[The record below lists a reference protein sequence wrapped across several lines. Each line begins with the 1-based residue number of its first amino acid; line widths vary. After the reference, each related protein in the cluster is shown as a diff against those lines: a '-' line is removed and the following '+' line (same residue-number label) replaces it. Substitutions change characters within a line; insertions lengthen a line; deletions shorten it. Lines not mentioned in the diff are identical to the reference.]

1 MSLAVRQD
9 GELCWIDSG
18 ARALRVDEDNPS
30 AMATFVLVHGSFHGA
45 WCWERLTPLLT
56 EHGHRVVA
64 PNLPGS
70 GDDPA
75 PLENAGLTSYA
86 TRVAARIDEIP
97 GPVILVGHSM
107 GGIVASQIAQ
117 WRSERLAAVV
127 YICGLLLRSGET
139 LAAFLEAHAQ
149 LGIEDLVLAN
159 MKLSADRAL
168 ATFPQALAG
177 EVFYNC
183 CTPADAEWA
192 ASQLRPQATRVY
204 ADTLDLSPQRFGGL
218 RKFYIESLRDRA
230 VSPVYQRRMVER
242 TACEAV
248 FTLDTDHSPF
258 LSRPSQ
264 LRDLLLTVAKRVE

>member
-1 MSLAVRQD
+1 
-9 GELCWIDSG
+9 
-18 ARALRVDEDNPS
+18 
-30 AMATFVLVHGSFHGA
+30 MATFVLVHGSFHGA

-56 EHGHRVVA
+56 DHGHGVVA

-70 GDDPA
+70 GDDAA

-86 TRVAARIDEIP
+86 TRVAARVDEIA

-107 GGIVASQIAQ
+107 GGIVASQVAE

-149 LGIEDLVLAN
+149 LHIEDRVLAN
-159 MKLSADRAL
+159 MQLSADGAL

-177 EVFYNC
+177 DIFYNC
-183 CTPADAEWA
+183 CSAADAEWA
-192 ASQLRPQATRVY
+192 ASRLRPQATRVY
-204 ADTLDLSPQRFGGL
+204 ADALELSPQRFGGL
-218 RKFYIESLRDRA
+218 RRFYIESLQDRA
-230 VSPVYQRRMVER
+230 VSPLYQRRMVER

-258 LSRPSQ
+258 LSQPLQ
-264 LRDLLLTVAKRVE
+264 LRDLLLTVAKRVG